1 MSGNYFISLL
11 TYICNI
17 FWSFLIIVYRIPVT
31 TNVCFGQVLLVAL
44 IFLLVLYFI
53 LRPINSK

>member
-1 MSGNYFISLL
+1 MSVNYFLSIFQ
-11 TYICNI
+11 YICNI
-17 FWSFLIIVYRIPVT
+17 FWSFIIIVYRIPVT

-53 LRPINSK
+53 LRPASK